1 MSKVII
7 LNGSPRKN
15 GVDAGIASMI
25 AEEFPGAGHSV
36 DVVNICDMDVKGCLG
51 CMACRKSGTCV
62 QKDDMADLID
72 KIRASD
78 MLVLMSPIYFGAET
92 GQTKI
97 VLDRF
102 TSAFNGEKPF
112 GNVRVSSVLLTC
124 ADKNG
129 ASVYDATLK
138 RILFEMK
145 CLKIAD
151 SDGGCIIG
159 GLSPETVRD
168 SSAVREYIDGL
179 LAQLKQRNGPAEA
192 MG

>member
-25 AEEFPGAGHSV
+25 AEEFPEAGHPV
-36 DVVNICDMDVKGCLG
+36 DVVDVCDLNVKGCLG

-78 MLVLMSPIYFGAET
+78 LLVLMSPIYFGAET

-102 TSAFNGEKPF
+102 TSAFKGEKPF

-129 ASVYDATLK
+129 VVAYDATLK

-151 SDGGCIIG
+151 SDGGRIIG

-168 SSAVREYIDGL
+168 SPEARGYINGL
-179 LAQLKQRNGPAEA
+179 LAQLNQ
-192 MG
+192 

>member
-36 DVVNICDMDVKGCLG
+36 DVVDVCDLNVKGCLG
-51 CMACRKSGTCV
+51 CMVCRKSGTCV
-62 QKDDMADLID
+62 QMDDMAGLID
-72 KIRASD
+72 RIRASD

-102 TSAFNGEKPF
+102 TSAFKGEKPF
-112 GNVRVSSVLLTC
+112 GNVRASSVLLTC

-129 ASVYDATLK
+129 AVAYDATLK

-151 SDGGCIIG
+151 PDGGCIIG
-159 GLSPETVRD
+159 GLSLETVRD
-168 SSAVREYIDGL
+168 SPAVRGYIESL
-179 LAQLKQRNGPAEA
+179 LAQLKQ
-192 MG
+192 

>member
-25 AEEFPGAGHSV
+25 AEEFPEEGHSV
-36 DVVNICDMDVKGCLG
+36 DVVNICDLKVNGCLG

-62 QKDDMADLID
+62 QKDDMQGVID
-72 KIRASD
+72 RIRASD
-78 MLVLMSPIYFGAET
+78 MFILMSPIYFGAET

-112 GNVRVSSVLLTC
+112 GNVGVSSVLLTC

-129 ASVYDATLK
+129 AAAYRDTLK

-145 CLKIAD
+145 CLKIA
-151 SDGGCIIG
+151 G
-159 GLSPETVRD
+159 PTAD
-168 SSAVREYIDGL
+168 SSS
-179 LAQLKQRNGPAEA
+179 EA
-192 MG
+192 CRRRRLGIPPRSGDTSTA